1 MNFRDHW
8 ANDENGKKFVFTVA
22 MQRHLSDAG
31 LPIEPSYLQQL
42 QTTAPPPA
50 PPRREREDRRPA
62 SQPAPAEPREQIT
75 EPSSIQI
82 DPFTGKYIGRV
93 KWYNVRKKYG
103 FIMRGGGEEI
113 FFHRSSSEHEFEVLT
128 EGQWILYDVE
138 ETHKGPEA
146 TDLEPYKGEIP
157 E

>member
-8 ANDENGKKFVFTVA
+8 TTDENGQKFVFTVE
-22 MQRHLSDAG
+22 MQRRLSQAG
-31 LPIEPSYLQQL
+31 LPVEPSYLKEL
-42 QTTAPPPA
+42 K
-50 PPRREREDRRPA
+50 
-62 SQPAPAEPREQIT
+62 SGSSPAPAGKAKEERLSGSSSAEAREKIVEPA
-75 EPSSIQI
+75 SIQI
-82 DPFTGKYIGRV
+82 DPFTGKYVGRV

-113 FFHRSSSEHEFEVLT
+113 FFHRSSSEHEFEALT

-146 TDLEPYKGEIP
+146 TDLEPYTGEIP